1 MVVNRM
7 RRRAVV
13 RGVVQ
18 AVGFRY
24 YAQAEARRLGLA
36 GFVRNRRDGAVEAE
50 AEGDAAAVS
59 AMLDWLAHGPPSAVV
74 HSVETSELEPLGEA
88 EFRIDF

>member
-1 MVVNRM
+1 MVRKQ
-7 RRRAVV
+7 AVM

-36 GFVRNRRDGAVEAE
+36 GYVRNRRDGAVEVE
-50 AEGDAAAVS
+50 VEGNAASVA
-59 AMLDWLAHGPPSAVV
+59 AMLAWLAHGPPSAAVE
-74 HSVETSELEPLGEA
+74 SVQVADLPLLGET
-88 EFRIDF
+88 EFRIGY

>member
-1 MVVNRM
+1 M
-7 RRRAVV
+7 RRHAVV
-13 RGVVQ
+13 RGSVQ

-24 YAQAEARRLGLA
+24 YAQAEARRLGVV

-50 AEGDAAAVS
+50 AEGDAVAVS

-74 HSVETSELEPLGEA
+74 DSVETSERAPLGEVD
-88 EFRIDF
+88 FRIDF